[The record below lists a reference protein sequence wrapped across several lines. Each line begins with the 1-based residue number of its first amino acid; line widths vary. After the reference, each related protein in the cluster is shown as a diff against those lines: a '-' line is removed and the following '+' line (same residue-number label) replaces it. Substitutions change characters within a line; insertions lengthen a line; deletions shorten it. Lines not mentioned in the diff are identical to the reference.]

1 VAISAVIGG
10 LEACHGQIDAE
21 REFPCRDWD
30 REERQ
35 TPPKI
40 IGVGAGAED
49 VVRICPDA
57 WIRAS
62 AGDHEEPSQVPNLIA
77 SVELRHLWP
86 IASTL
91 PAPCPG
97 DDHPTVLSTTDYRTM
112 YE

>member
-1 VAISAVIGG
+1 MAISAVIGG

-49 VVRICPDA
+49 VVRICPEA

-62 AGDHEEPSQVPNLIA
+62 AGDHEEPSQVPNTSSPALNC
-77 SVELRHLWP
+77 VTFGRLPRLCLRH
-86 IASTL
+86 A
-91 PAPCPG
+91 PAMITPP
-97 DDHPTVLSTTDYRTM
+97 Y
-112 YE
+112 

>member
-1 VAISAVIGG
+1 MAISAVIGG

-49 VVRICPDA
+49 VVRICP
-57 WIRAS
+57 
-62 AGDHEEPSQVPNLIA
+62 AGVD
-77 SVELRHLWP
+77 
-86 IASTL
+86 
-91 PAPCPG
+91 PG
-97 DDHPTVLSTTDYRTM
+97 LSG
-112 YE
+112 